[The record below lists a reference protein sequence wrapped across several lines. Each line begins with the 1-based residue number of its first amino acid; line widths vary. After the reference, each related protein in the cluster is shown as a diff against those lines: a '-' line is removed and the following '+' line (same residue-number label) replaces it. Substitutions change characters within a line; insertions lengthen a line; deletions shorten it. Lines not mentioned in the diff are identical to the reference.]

1 MTDYSANSAGPIG
14 TAYEIPVPAR
24 ISYAE
29 PDVVIEATTATRY
42 ASACTWNPPI
52 VLQMT
57 VDPVRGMN
65 DEQFFAAMFG

>member
-1 MTDYSANSAGPIG
+1 MTDFSANSAGPIG

-42 ASACTWNPPI
+42 ASACSWSPPS
-52 VLQMT
+52 
-57 VDPVRGMN
+57 VDPVRGMT

>member
-1 MTDYSANSAGPIG
+1 MTDFSANSAGPIG

-29 PDVVIEATTATRY
+29 PDVVIEATTERRF
-42 ASACTWNPPI
+42 ASACNWSPPI

-57 VDPVRGMN
+57 VDPIRGMT
-65 DEQFFAAMFG
+65 DEEFFFAMFG